1 MARSKPNHIQ
11 VHRIELG
18 GWERE
23 RYKNAELV
31 AAATV
36 LLPALGIAAAG
47 VASAAA
53 AYALYQYLSDF
64 PFKPLTDSIN
74 DVVAPIVAGEEG
86 VSQVWGTKNPFLQI
100 FPNLGWLRGS
110 EYSAWW

>member
-1 MARSKPNHIQ
+1 MPRSKPSREGGIN

-18 GWERE
+18 AWERE
-23 RYKNAELV
+23 RYKNAEMV

-36 LLPALGIAAAG
+36 LLPAVGIAAAG

-53 AYALYQYLSDF
+53 AYALYQWLKDG
-64 PFKPLTDSIN
+64 PFVPLVDTMFD
-74 DVVAPIVAGEEG
+74 EEG
-86 VSQVWGTKNPFLQI
+86 ISKVWGKQNPLLQI
-100 FPNLGWLRGS
+100 IPNLGWFRGE